1 MSTQAASAA
10 QVASTAKVKAPKAKG
25 GPGSASPLVKI
36 FLLLLC
42 VLWMVPVLGPAHQLV
57 PDPRRTVRLRMVVGD
72 RQPVG
77 LHPVDDEQLRPGHG

>member
-1 MSTQAASAA
+1 MSTQAAAA

-42 VLWMVPVLGPAHQLV
+42 LLWMVPVLGLLILSLIHI
-57 PDPRRTVRLRMVVGD
+57 
-72 RQPVG
+72 
-77 LHPVDDEQLRPGHG
+77 